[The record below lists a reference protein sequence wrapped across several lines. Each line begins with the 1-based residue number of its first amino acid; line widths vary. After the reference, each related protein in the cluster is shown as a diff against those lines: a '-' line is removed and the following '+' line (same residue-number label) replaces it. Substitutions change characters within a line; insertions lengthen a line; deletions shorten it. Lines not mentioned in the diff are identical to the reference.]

1 MATIREHDGVDS
13 PQVMLVQHY
22 GNIQGVLA
30 AFQPSITSPV
40 KVVKQ
45 TMNLNNIS
53 TCVIEEVQY
62 FKFTD
67 KEVDEALLKYR
78 LDLEKDIDHPEVVN
92 LFGDLHKMLDGVPKR
107 TYYMNSGAVITTFT
121 SPFTDEV
128 ILTDDKQFFVMSAS
142 VSDWWMKNTGLR
154 TIIEAIREHIPDF
167 SPWKGSRDDFIAI
180 LESVRDRKSKLL
192 PRKYA

>member
-1 MATIREHDGVDS
+1 MATIKEHDGVDS

-92 LFGDLHKMLDGVPKR
+92 LFGDLHKMLDGVHKR

-128 ILTDDKQFFVMSAS
+128 ILTDDKQFYVMSAS